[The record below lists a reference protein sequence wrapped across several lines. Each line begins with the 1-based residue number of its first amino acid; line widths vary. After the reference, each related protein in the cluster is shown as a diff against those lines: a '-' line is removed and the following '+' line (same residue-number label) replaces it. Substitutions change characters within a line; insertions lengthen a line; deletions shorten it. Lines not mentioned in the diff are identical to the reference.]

1 MLFTKRQESEL
12 ITAIKGRGEIPLK
25 FVYLGEGAHNWDA
38 LAGGRTENGGI
49 NSIEGILLADKAAD
63 FIRTFKNVSKLNV
76 IDIGCGNGYP
86 GVPIFNEL
94 QKQGIEFRYVPVDI
108 SAELLDLAE
117 KNIKEM
123 FPDIEVQKFQLD
135 FELGNFSDM
144 TYDLK
149 SDGSSNLLLFL
160 GSTLG
165 NFSDRN
171 RVLTN
176 FRDSMSSDDYL
187 INGVELTNFAKINK
201 ILSHYSLDAVGDFLY
216 FIPEQ
221 IGIKREDTD
230 FNVIWNDRENQVE
243 MRMVLK
249 KDASITIGK
258 DSFKLEEGETIFLA
272 RSMKFAEWSV
282 TKLLSDVGYR
292 NELLTTNAD
301 RSYMLSMV
309 QPTRYIV

>member
-25 FVYLGEGAHNWDA
+25 FVYLGEGAENWDA
-38 LAGGRTENGGI
+38 IAGERTDTGGI
-49 NSIEGILLADKAAD
+49 NSMEGRLLADKARD
-63 FIRTFKNVSKLNV
+63 FVGVFKDVAKVNV

-94 QKQGIEFRYVPVDI
+94 QRQGIAFRYIPVDI
-108 SAELLDLAE
+108 SAELLDIAE
-117 KNIKEM
+117 QNVREM
-123 FPDIEVQKFQLD
+123 FPDIEIRKFQLD

-149 SDGSSNLLLFL
+149 DDGSSNLLLFL

-201 ILSHYSLDAVGDFLY
+201 ILSHYSVDAVGNFLY

-221 IGIKREDTD
+221 IGISRKDTE
-230 FNVIWNDRENQVE
+230 FNVVWNDRENQVE
-243 MRMVLK
+243 MRIVFK
-249 KDASITIGK
+249 NEVTIQIGK
-258 DSFKLEEGETIFLA
+258 ETFTLEEGESLFVA
-272 RSMKFAEWSV
+272 RSMKFTEWSV
-282 TKLLSDVGYR
+282 TKLFSDVGYR
-292 NELLTTNAD
+292 NELLTTNPE
-301 RSYMLSMV
+301 RSFMLSMV
-309 QPTRYIV
+309 QPTRYLV

>member
-38 LAGGRTENGGI
+38 LAGGRSENGGI
-49 NSIEGILLADKAAD
+49 NSMEGTLLANKASD
-63 FIRTFKNVSKLNV
+63 FIGAFKGVSKINV

-86 GVPIFNEL
+86 GLPIFNEL
-94 QKQGIEFRYVPVDI
+94 QKQSIPFRYVPVDI

-117 KNIKEM
+117 KNVREI
-123 FPDIEVQKFQLD
+123 FPDIEIQKFQLD

-187 INGVELTNFAKINK
+187 INGVELTNFAKIDK
-201 ILSHYSLDAVGDFLY
+201 IVSHYSLEAVGDFLY
-216 FIPEQ
+216 YIPEQ
-221 IGIKREDTD
+221 IGIKREDTE
-230 FNVIWNDRENQVE
+230 FNATWNERENQVE
-243 MRMVLK
+243 MRITLK
-249 KDASITIGK
+249 KDVDVTIGN
-258 DSFKLEEGETIFLA
+258 DSFKLEKGESLFLA

-282 TKLLSDVGYR
+282 TKLFSDVGYR

-301 RSYMLSMV
+301 RSYVLSMV

>member
-49 NSIEGILLADKAAD
+49 NSMEGVLLTSKAAD
-63 FIRTFKNVSKLNV
+63 FIGSFNGVSKINV

-94 QKQGIEFRYVPVDI
+94 REQGIAFRYVPVDI
-108 SAELLDLAE
+108 SAELLNLAE
-117 KNIKEM
+117 KNVHEM
-123 FPDIEVQKFQLD
+123 FPDTEIKKFHLD

-144 TYDLK
+144 TYALK

-201 ILSHYSLDAVGDFLY
+201 ILSHYSLDVVGDFLY

-221 IGIKREDTD
+221 IGIKRENTD
-230 FNVIWNDRENQVE
+230 FNVVWNDRENQVE
-243 MRMVLK
+243 MRLTLK
-249 KDASITIGK
+249 KDARITIGNE
-258 DSFKLEEGETIFLA
+258 SFKLEEGESLFLA

>member
-38 LAGGRTENGGI
+38 IAGERTETGGI
-49 NSIEGILLADKAAD
+49 NSMESALLTNKAAD
-63 FIRTFKNVSKLNV
+63 FVGVFKGISKINV

-94 QKQGIEFRYVPVDI
+94 HKRGIAFRYVPVDI

-117 KNIKEM
+117 KNVQKM
-123 FPDIEVQKFQLD
+123 FPDIEIRKFQLD

-201 ILSHYSLDAVGDFLY
+201 ILSHYQVDAVKDFLY
-216 FIPEQ
+216 FIPKQ
-221 IGIKREDTD
+221 IGINPEDTD
-230 FNVIWNDRENQVE
+230 FNVVWNDRESQVE
-243 MRMVLK
+243 IRIIFK
-249 KDASITIGK
+249 KDAFINIGK
-258 DSFKLEEGETIFLA
+258 ENFKLEEGESLFVA
-272 RSMKFAEWSV
+272 RSIKFTEWSIM
-282 TKLLSDVGYR
+282 KLFSDVGYR

-301 RSYMLSMV
+301 RTFMLSMV
-309 QPTRYIV
+309 QPTRYLV